1 MTTLNTVAKLYDRL
15 TPNERLRLVMGA
27 FARDDDAEIERLV
40 RACPRY
46 TYTMMDWEYMQR
58 YEVWTRKA
66 TEFALLWIEAVGRYR
81 HVETAILGMKL
92 VREHYITG
100 LNRGWQAAGMDGNLM
115 EPEAA
120 GASPL
125 HIETMQSVD
134 RERWARIGELK
145 GMVAGLHTFCV
156 AVKVDPA
163 HFMAAWTLLLES
175 IEEHRSVLDDPTIPV
190 DEEIATQIEAVLRL
204 NWPGLDAACEGND
217 ER

>member
-100 LNRGWQAAGMDGNLM
+100 LNRGWQAAGMEGNLM
-115 EPEAA
+115 EPEVAV
-120 GASPL
+120 ASPV
-125 HIETMQSVD
+125 HIETKKGVEW
-134 RERWARIGELK
+134 ERQARIGELK
-145 GMVAGLHTFCV
+145 GMVAGLHRFCV

-163 HFMAAWTLLLES
+163 HFMAAWTPLLES
-175 IEEHRSVLDDPTIPV
+175 IEEHRSVLNDPVIPI
-190 DEEIATQIEAVLRL
+190 DEEIATQVEALLRL
-204 NWPGLDAACEGND
+204 NWPGLDTAREGND